1 MLQITFQLVFS
12 ILIIYANLADCQK
25 PVSKVTTT
33 VTTRV
38 TIRVTTRA
46 TTRVTTRVT
55 TTKSTT
61 TTAKPNPLDLQLQA
75 SE

>member
-46 TTRVTTRVT
+46 TTRVTT
-55 TTKSTT
+55 TKSTT